1 VSSPRGAR
9 QGRGAATGAHGH
21 GADPELVDPGRGRSC
36 RLLAKRRAKIAAG
49 KKQMLSVLPIDL
61 IKVVKITSIEDGLK
75 LSGGVE
81 EGSGTSWRSGRP
93 GTYQVRV
100 LAPTA

>member
-1 VSSPRGAR
+1 VSIGP
-9 QGRGAATGAHGH
+9 
-21 GADPELVDPGRGRSC
+21 
-36 RLLAKRRAKIAAG
+36 LAKHTDPVQCSHDTRPAS
-49 KKQMLSVLPIDL
+49 KKQMLSFLPIDL